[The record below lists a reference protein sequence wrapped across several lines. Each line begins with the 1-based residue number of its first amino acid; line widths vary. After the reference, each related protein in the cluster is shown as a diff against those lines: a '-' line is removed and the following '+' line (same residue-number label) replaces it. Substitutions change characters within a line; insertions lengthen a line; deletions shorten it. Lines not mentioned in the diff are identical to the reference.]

1 MFSALSL
8 LLVLAACGDDDSS
21 SGDLPEAK
29 ASMRLSS
36 AAFADGAT
44 IPKQFNCSGPDISP
58 PLEIREFP
66 DQTNELALIVDDPDA
81 NGYVHWSVIG
91 ISEETASFKTDQVPA
106 GAVQTKNGFG
116 KSEYGGPCPPK
127 GDDPH
132 SYAFTVYALDD
143 TLDLS
148 ADASPDDVRGAIDGH
163 ALAKGV
169 LTGKF
174 GR

>member
-1 MFSALSL
+1 M
-8 LLVLAACGDDDSS
+8 LAACGDDDTP

-29 ASMRLSS
+29 ASMRLTSP
-36 AAFADGAT
+36 AFADGAT
-44 IPKQFNCSGPDISP
+44 IPKQFTCSGNEVSP
-58 PLEIREFP
+58 PLQIRDLPENT
-66 DQTNELALIVDDPDA
+66 DELALIVDDPDA
-81 NGYVHWSVIG
+81 DGYVHWSVIG
-91 ISEETASFKTDQVPA
+91 IEPETSAFKTNSVPA
-106 GAVQTKNGFG
+106 GAVQTQNSSG
-116 KSEYGGPCPPK
+116 KAEYAGPCPPE

-132 SYAFTVYALDD
+132 RYVFTIYSLED
-143 TLDLS
+143 TLALG